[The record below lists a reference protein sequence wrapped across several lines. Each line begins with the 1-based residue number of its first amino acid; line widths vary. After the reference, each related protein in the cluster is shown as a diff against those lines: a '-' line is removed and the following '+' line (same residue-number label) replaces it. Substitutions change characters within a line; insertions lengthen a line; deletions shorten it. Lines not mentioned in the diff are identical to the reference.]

1 MARVLIIDDD
11 PNVLRSVAEI
21 LEEKGHEVWGAEDGK
36 SALELVADGSP
47 DLIVSDMY
55 MPEMDG
61 IELLMRLRTD
71 HPGTPMVAMSGGGY
85 MAKEELLRDASML
98 GAVAVLEKPFTIE
111 QLLDVVNEALEKG
124 AVDETT

>member
-11 PNVLRSVAEI
+11 PRILRNVGEI
-21 LEEKGHEVWGAEDGK
+21 LEDEGHEVQKAGDGK
-36 SALELVADGSP
+36 AALESIVAGPP

-61 IELLMRLRTD
+61 IELLIRLQTE

-85 MAKEELLRDASML
+85 MAKEEPLQNASML

-111 QLLDVVNEALEKG
+111 QLVDVVNRALGKG
-124 AVDETT
+124 GAG